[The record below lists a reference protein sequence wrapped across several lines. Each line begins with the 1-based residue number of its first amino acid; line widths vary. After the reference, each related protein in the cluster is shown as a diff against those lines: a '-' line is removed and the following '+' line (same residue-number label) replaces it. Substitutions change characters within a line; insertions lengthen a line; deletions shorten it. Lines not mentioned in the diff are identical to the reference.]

1 MRFRSADGQWTI
13 DAIRLSLTGTGRDGE
28 QLRISHLGFFIAEV
42 RSVDELRR
50 YVELAELHEA

>member
-28 QLRISHLGFFIAEV
+28 QLRISHLAEV